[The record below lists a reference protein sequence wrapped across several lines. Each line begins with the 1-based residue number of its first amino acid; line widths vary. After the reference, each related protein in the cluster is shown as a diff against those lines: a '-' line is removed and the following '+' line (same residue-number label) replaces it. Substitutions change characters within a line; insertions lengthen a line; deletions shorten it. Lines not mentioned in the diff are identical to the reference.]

1 MASII
6 LKFIPSNVTF
16 NPVTVALS
24 PSTVNFKPAYI
35 TFRPA
40 AVKGD
45 NDLHSRVS
53 HTHSRA
59 SNTHSRVA
67 APHFRDDGQSG
78 GVVAFARR
86 LIEDMRR
93 IGKRSAVKRFSATV
107 NSLLRYTGGK
117 DVAWRAL
124 SSTFILGFEEFMR
137 RRGLCRNS
145 TSFYMRN
152 LRAIVNR
159 AVEEDIVVPRN
170 PFRHVYMGVDK
181 TAKRAVTLDVIRRI
195 RDVDLQRYPALDF
208 ARNVFMFAFYTRG
221 MSFVD
226 IAFLKKSNV
235 RGGAITYFRRKTR
248 QQIIVRIE
256 PEIRR
261 TIAAIGASGTSFLLP
276 IIRDEDADVEQQ
288 YINAYYRVNRNL
300 QKVGKMLGLDTKLTL
315 YVARHAWASIALSNK
330 VPLSTISKAMGHDSE
345 KTTLIYLRSLD
356 TASVD
361 KANSDIIKLMDR
373 RKNKR

>member
-24 PSTVNFKPAYI
+24 PSTVKFKPDYI

-67 APHFRDDGQSG
+67 APHFRDDGRSG

-117 DVAWRAL
+117 DVAWRDL

-159 AVEEDIVVPRN
+159 A
-170 PFRHVYMGVDK
+170 
-181 TAKRAVTLDVIRRI
+181 
-195 RDVDLQRYPALDF
+195 
-208 ARNVFMFAFYTRG
+208 
-221 MSFVD
+221 
-226 IAFLKKSNV
+226 
-235 RGGAITYFRRKTR
+235 
-248 QQIIVRIE
+248 IE
-256 PEIRR
+256 
-261 TIAAIGASGTSFLLP
+261 
-276 IIRDEDADVEQQ
+276 
-288 YINAYYRVNRNL
+288 
-300 QKVGKMLGLDTKLTL
+300 
-315 YVARHAWASIALSNK
+315 
-330 VPLSTISKAMGHDSE
+330 
-345 KTTLIYLRSLD
+345 
-356 TASVD
+356 
-361 KANSDIIKLMDR
+361 
-373 RKNKR
+373 